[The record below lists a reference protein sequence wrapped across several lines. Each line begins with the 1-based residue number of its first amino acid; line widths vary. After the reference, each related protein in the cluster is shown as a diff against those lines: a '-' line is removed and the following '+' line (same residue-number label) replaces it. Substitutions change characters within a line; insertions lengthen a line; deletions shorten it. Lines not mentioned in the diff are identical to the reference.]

1 MNDRPGAR
9 RRNLTLAGC
18 TIAACLVIPSAATAA
33 AVAADD
39 LLVVDCAL
47 PGQIRQLGRSTTY
60 VAPRQPVRTTA
71 ADCRERGGEYVVP
84 GRADLG
90 SALAVWMPQAQTGDA
105 EAQTMVGE
113 LFERGRGIEPDYQA
127 AALWYRR
134 AAEQGFARAQVNLG
148 NLFERGLGV
157 PRDPLQALAWYRR
170 AAGLPDAVELESVP
184 DVAPLLADRD
194 RRIEELSQRIRQ
206 LEADAAGLRDELEVA
221 RAALE
226 AAESRVE
233 DAKSADAGT
242 AAADA
247 LRAELTR
254 STALL
259 REREAALTA
268 QREAAAALL
277 AELQAAR
284 PGPATD
290 TTATA
295 GTTVAEAGASDPGSA
310 GLLAG
315 PEISIIEPRTTGTRG
330 LVRIDVAAAAASRQL
345 VGRVHAPA
353 GLLTLTVNGTPVT
366 ANAAGV
372 FSTPLPVGSAR
383 TAVHVLAI
391 DQQGKRADLELELAP
406 AAAVDPS
413 AVAPAPIIRGGY
425 HALLIAN
432 NAYRHLPNLNSPI
445 PDVERI
451 DRILREHYGFST
463 RVLHNATR
471 YDTLSAL
478 NELRARLTPDDNLL
492 IYYAGHGE
500 LDQDNMRGH
509 WLPVDAESD
518 STANWLSNVDVT
530 DILNVIRARQVLLVV
545 DSCYSGTLT
554 RSSLTRLET
563 GLTPEEQATWLN
575 LMATK
580 RARVVLTSGGLAPV
594 LDFGGGVHSVFARAF
609 IEALETNEDLLL
621 GRNLY
626 QAVAARVAHAAAG
639 YDFEQI
645 PQYAP
650 ISRAGHESGDFI
662 LQPRRP
668 EHVQ

>member
-1 MNDRPGAR
+1 M
-9 RRNLTLAGC
+9 
-18 TIAACLVIPSAATAA
+18 AACLLVACGAIPGAA
-33 AVAADD
+33 ASVTADD

-90 SALAVWMPQAQTGDA
+90 SALVVWMPQAQAGDA

-113 LFERGRGIEPDYQA
+113 LFERGRGIEPDYEA

-134 AAEQGFARAQVNLG
+134 AADQGFARAQVNLG

-194 RRIEELSQRIRQ
+194 RRIEALSGQIRQ
-206 LEADAAGLRDELEVA
+206 LEAESAALRAELEAA

-226 AAESRVE
+226 AAESRA
-233 DAKSADAGT
+233 DRADAGS

-247 LRAELTR
+247 LRVELTR

-259 REREAALTA
+259 RERDAALTA

-284 PGPATD
+284 PGPAAD

-295 GTTVAEAGASDPGSA
+295 GTTAAEAGASDPGSA

-330 LVRIDVAAAAASRQL
+330 LVRIDVAAAAASQQL

-366 ANAAGV
+366 PNAAGV
-372 FSTPLPVGSAR
+372 FSTPMPVGSVR

-406 AAAVDPS
+406 AAAVNPS
-413 AVAPAPIIRGGY
+413 AVAAAPIIRGGY

-451 DRILREHYGFST
+451 DRILREQYGFST

-563 GLTPEEQATWLN
+563 GLTPEEQATWLH

-621 GRNLY
+621 GRSLY

-668 EHVQ
+668 KHVQ

>member
-1 MNDRPGAR
+1 MSGHPGAR
-9 RRNLTLAGC
+9 RGNFTAACL
-18 TIAACLVIPSAATAA
+18 IAACGVIPGAA
-33 AVAADD
+33 AAMTADD

-60 VAPRQPVRTTA
+60 VAPRRPARTTV

-90 SALAVWMPQAQTGDA
+90 SALAVWMPQAQAGDA
-105 EAQTMVGE
+105 EAQTMIGE
-113 LFERGRGIEPDYQA
+113 LFERGMGIEPDYQA

-134 AAEQGFARAQVNLG
+134 AADQGFSRAQVNLG

-157 PRDPLQALAWYRR
+157 PRDPIQALTWYRR
-170 AAGLPDAVELESVP
+170 AAGLPEAVELESVP

-194 RRIEELSQRIRQ
+194 RRIEALSLQIQR
-206 LEADAAGLRDELEVA
+206 LEADAAALRDELEAA

-226 AAESRVE
+226 AAESRA
-233 DAKSADAGT
+233 DGADAGS
-242 AAADA
+242 AADA
-247 LRAELTR
+247 LREELTR

-259 REREAALTA
+259 RERDAALAA
-268 QREAAAALL
+268 QRDAAAALL
-277 AELQAAR
+277 AELQAVR
-284 PGPATD
+284 PGPTAGTI
-290 TTATA
+290 ATA
-295 GTTVAEAGASDPGSA
+295 GTTTAEAGAGDLGSA

-330 LVRIDVAAAAASRQL
+330 LVRIDAAAAVAAQQL

-353 GLLTLTVNGTPVT
+353 GLLTLTVNGMPVT

-383 TAVHVLAI
+383 AAVHVLAI

-406 AAAVDPS
+406 AAAVSPS
-413 AVAPAPIIRGGY
+413 VVAAAPIIRGGY

-432 NAYRHLPNLNSPI
+432 NAYRHLPDLNSPI

-509 WLPVDAESD
+509 WLPVDAEAD

-609 IEALETNEDLLL
+609 IEALETNQDLLL
-621 GRNLY
+621 GRTLY